1 MSAPSQTQRQTL
13 VVFDFDGT
21 LTHRDSFVP
30 FLRFAFG
37 DRFFCQKLLRLALP
51 TLSFLAQSRSRDA
64 LKAELIRVFLSGVS
78 VSWFK
83 DAAENYC
90 ALRWNKLMRPKA
102 LEGVAAQLESSAT
115 VTLCSASPELLL
127 MPFAQRLG
135 LALIGTQL
143 EEENDLLTGRILGSN
158 CRRGAKTARLEA
170 VYGPLERYHLR
181 AFGDSQGDLELLK
194 AAQEAYWK
202 PFR

>member
-1 MSAPSQTQRQTL
+1 MPSSQPIQQQTL

-21 LTHRDSFVP
+21 LTRHDSFVP

-37 DRFFCQKLLRLALP
+37 NAVFSQKLLQLALP
-51 TLSFLAQSRSRDA
+51 TLRFLTKQHSRDA
-64 LKAELIRVFLSGVS
+64 LKAELIRVFLNGVCRT
-78 VSWFK
+78 WFAQQ
-83 DAAENYC
+83 AARYC
-90 ALRWNKLMRPKA
+90 TLRWNKLMRPKA
-102 LEGVAAQLESSAT
+102 LQGVAAQLKSGAT

-135 LALIGTQL
+135 VALIGTQL
-143 EEENDLLTGRILGSN
+143 EEENGLLTGRVLGSN
-158 CRRGAKTARLEA
+158 CRRAAKIARLEA
-170 VYGPLERYHLR
+170 AYGSLERYHLR
-181 AFGDSQGDLELLK
+181 AFGDSQGDFELLA